1 VTKLETELTIREF
14 SPRDAAAFRRLN
26 EEWII
31 RYFALEPKDEAS
43 LANPERTILDRGGR
57 IFLAVR
63 DSQPVGCCALLA
75 IAPGEFEIA
84 KMVVTEPFQH
94 CGIGRRLLE
103 KAMREARAS
112 GAHRLYL
119 ETNQKL
125 VTAIRL
131 YESLGFRHLPR
142 ERIVLSAYALPNDLR
157 QPFVCPDRRV
167 LKFPR
172 LLPCWRR
179 SLPLHLPGKSLQKRP
194 RDDAQSKPGE
204 LRVLLG
210 SFGESAAV

>member
-14 SPRDAAAFRRLN
+14 RPGDEAGFRRLN

-43 LANPERTILDRGGR
+43 LADPEQTILDRGGR

-63 DSQPVGCCALLA
+63 DNQPVGCCALLA
-75 IAPGEFEIA
+75 IAPGEFEVA
-84 KMVVTEPFQH
+84 KMAVTESCQR

-103 KAMREARAS
+103 KVITEGRSS
-112 GAHRLYL
+112 GARRLYL

-125 VTAIRL
+125 ATAIRL

-142 ERIVLSAYALPNDLR
+142 ERVVPSVYARAD
-157 QPFVCPDRRV
+157 VYM
-167 LKFPR
+167 
-172 LLPCWRR
+172 
-179 SLPLHLPGKSLQKRP
+179 
-194 RDDAQSKPGE
+194 E
-204 LRVLLG
+204 LYLD
-210 SFGESAAV
+210 ESG